1 MGLDNASPTVLGI
14 NIVMFVLF
22 IPAIL
27 FMFYYAIK
35 FLYKHGNT
43 FLDSD
48 DYDNYKKSQKGGSVT
63 KYFTVLVFICIITAA
78 SLGII
83 LSGGGRGIPAR

>member
-14 NIVMFVLF
+14 NILMFVLF
-22 IPAIL
+22 IPVIL
-27 FMFYYAIK
+27 FVFYYAIK

-48 DYDNYKKSQKGGSVT
+48 DYDKYKKSQKGGSVT
-63 KYFTVLVFICIITAA
+63 KYVTTFIFICLIVGTGV
-78 SLGII
+78 GII
-83 LSGGGRGIPAR
+83 LSGRGRGAAR